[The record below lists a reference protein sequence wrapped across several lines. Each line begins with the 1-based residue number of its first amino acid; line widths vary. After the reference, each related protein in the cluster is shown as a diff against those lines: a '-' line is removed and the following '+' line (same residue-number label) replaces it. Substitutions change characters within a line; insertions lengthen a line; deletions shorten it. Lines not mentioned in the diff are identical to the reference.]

1 MPGRPVF
8 CIRAGG
14 LVFSPRHVALT
25 VVPPLHAYE
34 MIRAGLFG
42 NKVQTFYDVA
52 YLTAILA
59 SLTLLALWL
68 ARDLRRYVELE

>member
-1 MPGRPVF
+1 
-8 CIRAGG
+8 
-14 LVFSPRHVALT
+14 

-34 MIRAGLFG
+34 MIRAGMFG